1 MKQSSTSIRFGIAFL
16 AVCALVGCTHDSPS
30 KPTMQQGNGAI
41 KGKLVDGTGEPF
53 DVSLAGDAGAK
64 ALQIQ
69 LISSTAGVVA
79 TTTPG
84 LRKGEF
90 VFNNVP
96 PGRYEL
102 TVYDVVPDKR
112 TVAGNQTVTVDPD
125 QTTSATMTLQVS
137 EQK

>member
-1 MKQSSTSIRFGIAFL
+1 MKQSSTAIRFGLTFL
-16 AVCALVGCTHDSPS
+16 LVTAVVGCTHDALS

-53 DVSLAGDAGAK
+53 DVSLAGDGGAK
-64 ALQIQ
+64 TLQIQ

-84 LRKGEF
+84 LRKPEF

-102 TVYDVVPDKR
+102 TVYDIVRDQR
-112 TVAGNQTVTVDPD
+112 TVAGNQTVTVDPG

>member
-1 MKQSSTSIRFGIAFL
+1 MRHGLVLLL
-16 AVCALVGCTHDSPS
+16 AGALVGCVHDASN
-30 KPTMQQGNGAI
+30 KPTMQHGNGAI
-41 KGKLVDGTGEPF
+41 QGKLVDSTGEPF
-53 DVSLAGDAGAK
+53 DVSLAGDAGPK

-84 LRKGEF
+84 PRKPEF

-102 TVYDVVPDKR
+102 TVYDVV
-112 TVAGNQTVTVDPD
+112 
-125 QTTSATMTLQVS
+125 
-137 EQK
+137 